1 MILSYI
7 LGFQNICKVME
18 EKGVRSLL
26 LRNFNQ
32 DPIENFFGAI
42 RSLGYRNNNPSTQGF
57 SSSYKTLMLNNL
69 TSSHS
74 TGSNCEEDFSEG
86 ALTSYRI
93 LFKSIKD
100 YNDLE
105 NVYDDEPRVN
115 DRIIEHRI
123 VNNSPAVS
131 YLKLQTQNYIA
142 GFIVKKLN
150 KILFKNC
157 RICLDQICNNKV
169 AQFHDLIIA
178 REYNKQPNLKYPNVT
193 FCRLIQGITDFTFSQ
208 LPLICHKQN
217 FKSLLISKIQEQY
230 NLKIINCPIHINDFE
245 NKLLNFTIKLLT
257 NHWCVEINR
266 LLNGKKKLGT
276 NETDHIKKAAADRY
290 NKFSK
295 FKK

>member
-1 MILSYI
+1 
-7 LGFQNICKVME
+7 ME

-42 RSLGYRNNNPSTQGF
+42 CSLGYRKNNPSTQGF

-74 TGSNCEEDFSEG
+74 TGNNCEEDFSEG
-86 ALTSYRI
+86 TLTSYRI

-105 NVYDDEPRVN
+105 NVYDEPRVY
-115 DRIIEHRI
+115 DRAIEPTI
-123 VNNSPAVS
+123 VNNSPEI

-142 GFIVKKLN
+142 GFIVKKRN

-169 AQFHDLIIA
+169 GQFHDLIIA
-178 REYNKQPNLKYPNVT
+178 GEYNNQPNLKYPNVT
-193 FCRLIQGITDFTFSQ
+193 FCRLIQGITFYKDLTFSQ
-208 LPLICHKQN
+208 LPLLCHKQN
-217 FKSLLISKIQEQY
+217 FKSYLISKIQEQY

-245 NKLLNFTIKLLT
+245 NKLLNFTIQLLT

-276 NETDHIKKAAADRY
+276 NTDHIKKQQLIDILNFQSLKIKILNY
-290 NKFSK
+290 VIKF
-295 FKK
+295 